1 MSKKFLKRVTASDS
15 FQGVLSLVISLYL
28 KLVFYT
34 SRWAW
39 VGFEKIDSYVAK
51 EAVIVCFWHGRMAL
65 IPFMHRWPHKRV
77 VALISAHRDGMVVA
91 RTFKRLKI
99 DYTNGATNRG
109 GTRAL
114 VDLIRVLKNKDIVG
128 IIPDGPRGPARQLA
142 PGIIHLSRHAQAPI
156 LPLAF
161 ATSRYI
167 TFNSWDKFRLPLPFS
182 RGVFL
187 YGDLIY
193 PLDTTDAGLLET
205 WRLNVENA
213 ISQLQ
218 DQADLLVKK

>member
-1 MSKKFLKRVTASDS
+1 
-15 FQGVLSLVISLYL
+15 
-28 KLVFYT
+28 
-34 SRWAW
+34 
-39 VGFEKIDSYVAK
+39 
-51 EAVIVCFWHGRMAL
+51 MAL
-65 IPFMHRWPHKRV
+65 IPFMQRWPHKRV

-109 GTRAL
+109 GTRAFISL
-114 VDLIRVLKNKDIVG
+114 VNVLKNKDIVG

-142 PGIIHLSRHAQAPI
+142 PGIIHLSRHAQVPI

-161 ATSRYI
+161 ATSRYT

-193 PLDTTDAGLLET
+193 PLDTTDTDLLEA

-213 ISQLQ
+213 VSQLQ